1 MSATIKLKQL
11 ELTNFRNIEH
21 TVYRFG
27 DRCGISGPNY
37 TGKTNML
44 NAICYLLT
52 DSLIDNSGDIVSIK
66 PKGAERV
73 TVTVKALFDI
83 DGAETVIAKEYRE
96 VWNKDKTALTGHETI
111 YYIGPSGSE
120 AVKYNTIKSA
130 KQEIYRLFRMNEAD
144 LNRIPSKIDPVK
156 MMVISNYL
164 NAYVDT
170 KSYRELLINVIGQIT
185 NDDIYAQ
192 NSNLKSVIDVKLAGY
207 RYDTAMCK
215 KALSQSKESLDAQI
229 KVCEDL
235 IKDFQKHDDVN
246 EEELNI
252 ARQELEACSEEK
264 YELKNSSIK
273 KGDSRIPS
281 LRSELSNKNER
292 LAELTKVSADSV
304 AQFNEELQSRIAE
317 IDSKLSESSKE
328 LIEANRS
335 TYDIQGQIESLER
348 EIRLNESNVRQC
360 VSKREQLLEEIKRE
374 RSKTFDDSGFEKIIC
389 PNCRTLVNE
398 EAIRIAGEQFEKQTS
413 ERIEEIR
420 AKGVANNVERDNYQK
435 KVEEIREQLIPLKKQ
450 LSASEEK
457 EATLLEAVNT
467 WKLNKKQLQGQTKV
481 YQDTEEIALLR
492 RDIASLKG
500 TISMYEAR
508 EQEDIAKTVG
518 ERMKEIFERES
529 KANAV
534 VRSHDNYL
542 FYRKEI
548 EKKKDELISLV
559 RERSALEEMI
569 TALDMYLKIKLN
581 LLTDKLNAYFPGI
594 TYTLVES
601 NIKEGSWNEVCYPMV
616 VTNKRVRYANG
627 STSEKVMTD
636 LAVRN
641 AMMNILRLPNLPFV
655 FDEGE
660 ALDRRTI
667 ENLQT
672 DAQLITALVDNVH
685 RRPTM
690 IDLEDRTEV
699 I

>member
-83 DGAETVIAKEYRE
+83 DGAETVVAKEYRE

-144 LNRIPSKIDPVK
+144 LNRIPSKIDPIK

-192 NSNLKSVIDVKLAGY
+192 NPNLKSVIDVKLAGY

-252 ARQELEACSEEK
+252 AQQELEACSEEK
-264 YELKNSSIK
+264 YELKNSSNK
-273 KGDSRIPS
+273 KETVEFRHFVLNS
-281 LRSELSNKNER
+281 
-292 LAELTKVSADSV
+292 
-304 AQFNEELQSRIAE
+304 
-317 IDSKLSESSKE
+317 
-328 LIEANRS
+328 
-335 TYDIQGQIESLER
+335 
-348 EIRLNESNVRQC
+348 EIRMKDWLN
-360 VSKREQLLEEIKRE
+360 
-374 RSKTFDDSGFEKIIC
+374 
-389 PNCRTLVNE
+389 
-398 EAIRIAGEQFEKQTS
+398 
-413 ERIEEIR
+413 
-420 AKGVANNVERDNYQK
+420 
-435 KVEEIREQLIPLKKQ
+435 
-450 LSASEEK
+450 
-457 EATLLEAVNT
+457 
-467 WKLNKKQLQGQTKV
+467 
-481 YQDTEEIALLR
+481 
-492 RDIASLKG
+492 
-500 TISMYEAR
+500 
-508 EQEDIAKTVG
+508 
-518 ERMKEIFERES
+518 
-529 KANAV
+529 
-534 VRSHDNYL
+534 
-542 FYRKEI
+542 
-548 EKKKDELISLV
+548 
-559 RERSALEEMI
+559 
-569 TALDMYLKIKLN
+569 
-581 LLTDKLNAYFPGI
+581 
-594 TYTLVES
+594 
-601 NIKEGSWNEVCYPMV
+601 
-616 VTNKRVRYANG
+616 
-627 STSEKVMTD
+627 
-636 LAVRN
+636 
-641 AMMNILRLPNLPFV
+641 
-655 FDEGE
+655 
-660 ALDRRTI
+660 
-667 ENLQT
+667 
-672 DAQLITALVDNVH
+672 
-685 RRPTM
+685 
-690 IDLEDRTEV
+690 
-699 I
+699 